1 MILREWIKRLK
12 WALWKWHPFFYIT
25 LVFLYD
31 TIFLHHIS
39 FLWQHLVPIFY
50 VLFSNRKLYIRD
62 NAQTVTPYNAKYL
75 IQNECLKTNTEELS
89 ESRKLWVISK
99 CSGITQV
106 LPPGFVIL
114 FPPAVAE
121 NFSVNDSQQH
131 KRDSDPTCIWVSRRV
146 LPSVLPSQGLN
157 FNL

>member
-1 MILREWIKRLK
+1 MVSTKPLPCLHLMLYPLGPSPVGSCPRTWLVGTELPGWSVGRM
-12 WALWKWHPFFYIT
+12 WPVLWYSGNGSKDWNELCENDTLFFYIT

-39 FLWQHLVPIFY
+39 FLWKHLVPIFY

-106 LPPGFVIL
+106 LPPGL
-114 FPPAVAE
+114 
-121 NFSVNDSQQH
+121 
-131 KRDSDPTCIWVSRRV
+131 
-146 LPSVLPSQGLN
+146 
-157 FNL
+157 